1 MIDRNTKL
9 YSIVLTF
16 YHRESSKLHT
26 HFSVVKFDF
35 LFFTMDPFRPGFDF
49 ISNSVNLFWR
59 MSSTF
64 LGLGGAATV
73 AVVKTDMNKVSE
85 TICMLLMFV
94 ACLIAIVYMYQ
105 VTINGFVR
113 LAINFQHHHEPIWIR
128 ILPFI
133 AFVILTRSFN
143 PITFGINSLI
153 YFLPNAVLYI
163 YGHHGIINALM
174 NPIAGGNLPAIAHR
188 RR

>member
-1 MIDRNTKL
+1 
-9 YSIVLTF
+9 
-16 YHRESSKLHT
+16 
-26 HFSVVKFDF
+26 
-35 LFFTMDPFRPGFDF
+35 MDPFRPGFDF

-73 AVVKTDMNKVSE
+73 AVVKTDMNKAFAM
-85 TICMLLMFV
+85 ICMLLMFV
-94 ACLIAIVYMYQ
+94 ACLIAMVYMHQ

-113 LAINFQHHHEPIWIR
+113 LTANFQHHHESIWIR
-128 ILPFI
+128 ILPLIVFT
-133 AFVILTRSFN
+133 ILTHSFN

-153 YFLPNAVLYI
+153 SFLPNAVLYI
-163 YGHHGIINALM
+163 YGHHGIINAPVGL
-174 NPIAGGNLPAIAHR
+174 IAGGNLPAIAHR